1 MTVKE
6 EIFNKYLNIKQDLI
20 NNLAEVFN
28 RKEYYTK
35 KYRGNLLTDINV
47 SIDYGPSNEKVIQ
60 IFIRYEDEWIKDTIK
75 YKRDKNLSN
84 GMYFESKIVSTL
96 END

>member
-1 MTVKE
+1 MTIKE
-6 EIFNKYLNIKQDLI
+6 EVFNKYLAIKQDLV
-20 NNLAEVFN
+20 NNLGEVFN

-35 KYRGNLLTDINV
+35 KYRGNLLTDVNV
-47 SIDYGPSNEKVIQ
+47 SIDYGPYNEKIIQ
-60 IFIRYEDEWIKDTIK
+60 IFVRHEDEWIKDVIR

-96 END
+96 GDE